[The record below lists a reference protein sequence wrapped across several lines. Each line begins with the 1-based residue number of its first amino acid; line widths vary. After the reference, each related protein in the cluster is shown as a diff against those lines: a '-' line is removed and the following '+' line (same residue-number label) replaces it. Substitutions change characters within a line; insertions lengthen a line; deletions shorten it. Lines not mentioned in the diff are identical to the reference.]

1 MLIIECLYASKIRKQ
16 TINMWGVLKVGI
28 LIFEAYK

>member
-1 MLIIECLYASKIRKQ
+1 MIIIECLYASKIRKQ
-16 TINMWGVLKVGI
+16 TIKMWVVLKVGI